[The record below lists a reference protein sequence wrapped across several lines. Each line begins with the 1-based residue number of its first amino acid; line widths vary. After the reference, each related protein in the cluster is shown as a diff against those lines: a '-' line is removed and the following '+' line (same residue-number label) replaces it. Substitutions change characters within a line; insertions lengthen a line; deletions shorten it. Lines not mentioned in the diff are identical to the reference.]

1 MYGKIIII
9 KMIVNSILLKGDY
22 PLLQNKTS
30 SEMVC
35 DRIEKKNETFFLTPR
50 PLSEFDQANHRILR

>member
-1 MYGKIIII
+1 
-9 KMIVNSILLKGDY
+9 MIVNSILLKGDY

-35 DRIEKKNETFFLTPR
+35 DRIEKKNETFFQTQRKNVNFLIKIQ
-50 PLSEFDQANHRILR
+50 LILKKV